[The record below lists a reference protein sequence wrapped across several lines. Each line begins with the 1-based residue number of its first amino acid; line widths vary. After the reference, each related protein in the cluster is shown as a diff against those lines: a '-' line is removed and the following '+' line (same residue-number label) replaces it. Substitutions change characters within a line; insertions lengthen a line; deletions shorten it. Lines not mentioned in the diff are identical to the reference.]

1 MKQKQF
7 RTKGKQREVK
17 EKEKEQIEEKVLKN
31 REEKK
36 KKESQGGGGDN
47 PAHKVYNVYVL
58 LCFVTITGERGQN
71 QDLAR
76 KAISIYTM
84 KITIFFKKTFFKT
97 CFKTCQG
104 T

>member
-1 MKQKQF
+1 M
-7 RTKGKQREVK
+7 
-17 EKEKEQIEEKVLKN
+17 EKEQIEKIIERKRRRKD
-31 REEKK
+31 RRW
-36 KKESQGGGGDN
+36 GGGDN

-76 KAISIYTM
+76 KAISLYTM
-84 KITIFFKKTFFKT
+84 KITIFFKKTFFLN